1 MIKKSVFED
10 EIIEGMQK
18 ELFQESTIKQ
28 ASSNLTKAI
37 DYLNYT
43 IDIFEEA
50 GLSKQADKVINL
62 LSKIANFAERNTDII
77 PFKDL
82 EDKGVSPHE
91 IKYLSKSDLV
101 KLKVN
106 KALRELGKSEEDIKK
121 YLGPNFMTDKEIILS
136 ENSKSKE
143 FDNSIKEELNNPS
156 NNTLFKVN
164 DLIDKLPITNRV
176 ASKKEKVPS
185 NKEILKNFMENVSMF
200 SSKDFEIDHADD
212 NEVNDLL
219 HQEIDVLSVSDIDNL
234 EEPRELDYN
243 DADVPQT
250 EEQKEQ
256 FDADYEKFKDL
267 KVIKDFEKQYK
278 YDADEDLKH
287 LGLKKEDVDFED
299 I

>member
-18 ELFQESTIKQ
+18 ELFQEYTIKQ

-50 GLSKQADKVINL
+50 GLSKQADKIIDL
-62 LSKIANFAERNTDII
+62 LSKIANFSERNIDII
-77 PFKDL
+77 PFEAL
-82 EDKGVSPHE
+82 ENKGISAHQV
-91 IKYLSKSDLV
+91 KQLSKNELV

-121 YLGPNFMTDKEIILS
+121 YLGPNFMTDKEIKLS
-136 ENSKSKE
+136 DSRVGKI
-143 FDNSIKEELNNPS
+143 DNLIEEGLNNPS
-156 NNTLFKVN
+156 TKINKMINESVEA
-164 DLIDKLPITNRV
+164 LPVENRF

-234 EEPRELDYN
+234 EEPKELDYN